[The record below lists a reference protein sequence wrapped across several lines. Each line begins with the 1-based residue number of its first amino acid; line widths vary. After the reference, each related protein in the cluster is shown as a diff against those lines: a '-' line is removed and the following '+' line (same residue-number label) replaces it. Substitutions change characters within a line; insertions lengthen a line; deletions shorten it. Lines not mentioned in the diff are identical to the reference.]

1 MIERYTL
8 KKMKNIWDLNSKYN
22 FYLKVELATC
32 QAYFEIGQIPKK
44 DFENIKNNAKFDLNR
59 INEIEKEVNHDVIAF
74 LTNIN
79 ENIGESAR
87 YLHMGLTSSDVIDTA
102 LGLQFKE
109 ANRIIENDLL
119 KTLNLL
125 KEKAFQYKDTPCIGR
140 SHGILAEPMVFGLK
154 FLNWYNQLDR
164 AYKYFKISK
173 EDVEQ
178 GQISGP
184 VGTYSNVNPN
194 IEKRV
199 CEILGLKPCKISTQ
213 VISRDVYAYHLN
225 SLTMIA
231 KVIEQAAIE
240 IRHLQKTE
248 ILEVEEN
255 FKKGQKGSSAMP
267 HKKNPIASENL
278 CGLAR
283 IIKNNFNASL
293 DNIVLWHERDIS
305 HSSVERIIFPDTT
318 ILINYMLNRFIN
330 TIENLNI
337 NKEHMLKNINLYGG
351 IVFSQKV
358 LLKLT
363 SKGLSREVAYKL
375 VQKNAHKNFGVENA
389 NFKES
394 LLKDKDILNVLSKEE
409 IIECFNIE
417 EYLKNINEIF
427 KRFEYIL

>member
-1 MIERYTL
+1 MIERYTREE
-8 KKMKNIWDLNSKYN
+8 MKNIWDLNSKYN
-22 FYLKVELATC
+22 FYLQVELAAC
-32 QAYFEIGQIPKK
+32 QAYYEDGKIPKE

-74 LTNIN
+74 LTNVN
-79 ENIGESAR
+79 ENVKKSSR
-87 YLHMGLTSSDVIDTA
+87 YIHMGLTSSDVIDTA

-109 ANRIIENDLL
+109 ANKIIEKDIQNA
-119 KTLNLL
+119 LNIL
-125 KEKAFQYKDTPCIGR
+125 KEKAFEYKNTPCIGR

-154 FLNWYNQLDR
+154 FLNWYNQLKR
-164 AYKYFKISK
+164 AYKYFKMSK

-184 VGTYSNVNPN
+184 VGTYSNISPK

-199 CEILGLKPCKISTQ
+199 CELLQLKPCKVSTQ

-248 ILEVEEN
+248 ILEVEEG

-267 HKKNPIASENL
+267 HKKNPISSENL

-283 IIKNNFNASL
+283 LIKNNFNGSL

-330 TIENLNI
+330 TIENLNV

-358 LLKLT
+358 MLKLT
-363 SKGLSREVAYKL
+363 NKGLSREEAYKL
-375 VQKNAHKNFGVENA
+375 VQKNAHQNFGVENG

-394 LLKDKDILNVLSKEE
+394 LLNDEDILKTLSKDE
-409 IIECFNIE
+409 ILECFDIKD
-417 EYLKNINEIF
+417 YLKNIGEIF
-427 KRFEYIL
+427 KRFE

>member
-417 EYLKNINEIF
+417 EYLKNIDAIF

>member
-240 IRHLQKTE
+240 IKNLKKTE

-417 EYLKNINEIF
+417 EYLKNIDEIF